1 MTMYLVGF
9 FVFMFV
15 LAGIAAFLSAAETS
29 ITAASKVKL
38 HTMAKSGNKKAQM
51 VKILQENL
59 GLSLSTILL
68 VNTLCLAFV
77 NSFVGD
83 ISADYLGKDALFFVP
98 IMMGLFIAVY
108 AETLPKIIAV
118 NSPERVLMLV
128 IRPLWLLFKI
138 FKPVTIFINYFARA
152 HLKIFGYTPRIQ
164 DEFAALE
171 ELRGAIDMHFADQQ
185 DSRDE
190 RAMLRGILELRTVDV
205 NEIMVHRKNVT
216 MINGADSLTSI
227 VDQVLNSPF
236 TRLPI
241 WEGNPDNIIGIIHAK
256 ALLRAVQAHK
266 GDLDELDIKMII
278 TSPWFIIE
286 TTDLIDQLRA
296 FKSRREHFA
305 IVIDEYGS
313 FEGIVTLEDILEEI
327 VGDITD
333 EHDVAVRGIRP
344 QEDGAFV
351 IDGTVTIRDVNRQL
365 DWELPDE
372 EASTIAGLLL
382 YKIRLIPEVGQVFRI
397 YGYRFEVLRKHRNQ
411 ITLLRVMKELDGGNV
426 KL

>member
-1 MTMYLVGF
+1 MTLFLFGFIF
-9 FVFMFV
+9 FVV
-15 LAGIAAFLSAAETS
+15 LLIGIAGFLSAAETS
-29 ITAASKVKL
+29 VTAASKFKL
-38 HTMAKSGNKKAQM
+38 HSMAKTGNKKAQM
-51 VKILQENL
+51 VKVLQENL

-68 VNTLCLAFV
+68 GNTLCLAFA
-77 NSFVGD
+77 NAFAGE
-83 ISADYLGKDALFFVP
+83 ISADYLGKDALIFVP
-98 IMMGLFIAVY
+98 IVVTFFVTVY

-128 IRPLWLLFKI
+128 IRPLWVLFRI
-138 FKPVTIFINYFARA
+138 FKPLTISINYFARA
-152 HLKIFGYTPRIQ
+152 HLKLFGYKPKIQ

-171 ELRGAIDMHFADQQ
+171 ELRGAIDIHFADQQ

-190 RAMLRGILELRTVDV
+190 RAMLRGILELRSVDV

-216 MINGADSLTSI
+216 MIDVADSPTSI
-227 VDQVLNSPF
+227 VEQVLNSPF
-236 TRLPI
+236 TRLPV

-256 ALLRAVQAHK
+256 ALLRAVNAHQ
-266 GDLDELDIKMII
+266 GHVDELDIK
-278 TSPWFIIE
+278 TTLTAPWFIIE

-296 FKSRREHFA
+296 FKSRREHFS
-305 IVIDEYGS
+305 IVVDEYGS

-344 QEDGAFV
+344 MDDGAYI
-351 IDGTVTIRDVNRQL
+351 IDGSVTIRDVNRQL

-382 YKIRLIPEVGQVFRI
+382 YEIRLIPEVGQVFKLK
-397 YGYRFEVLRKHRNQ
+397 GYRFEVLRKHRNQ
-411 ITLLRVMKELDGGNV
+411 ITLLKVSKEPGRG
-426 KL
+426 